1 MRTFWKRVEH
11 GYVFD
16 DILPSLLS
24 SPLRNW
30 LAVSTGIAGFFK
42 PRALAFLSPYGQK
55 IKSIR
60 KSGNY
65 LIPA

>member
-42 PRALAFLSPYGQK
+42 PRALVRSSGVGSRAFTNYSD
-55 IKSIR
+55 IR
-60 KSGNY
+60 C
-65 LIPA
+65 P